1 MKKIFVLPDGT
12 RLEVEHEPF
21 ESYASSPD
29 DTVIPTPP
37 GISKEDLQELLTKI
51 DQIDQLQAARQP
63 ISGTLE
69 QVRLQERI
77 DAWPE
82 EWGDY
87 LHVSLFGAIEVAS
100 DVMIPEL
107 EIEVSS
113 KREMGTFVFHNFW
126 TFPCRI
132 KVRSKDWEGV
142 SDAIT
147 RLESFLNAW
156 HITTCRSGATPT
168 LGAGSAIHYYCSLLS
183 APYAVLSQLVEETA
197 QIKSFLDGCNR
208 HNEQI
213 RLKIMRAA
221 WWMRQA
227 RHDLLSGAPNI
238 SIFSL
243 YSSYWNAFEC
253 LIDVAC
259 NLIPPKKLSKADKA
273 KQIQQYVSALPKP
286 LELEVEDILH
296 CYNSIV
302 NLGFPHKAHHVFSL
316 MIDKETGERLYSECF
331 TKQPETDRLYKIRN
345 DIDHG
350 NITEYDM
357 PTRIRVLNG
366 LERLREIVLPLFIW
380 LTNIREEPMQGSGT
394 NMDSNPK

>member
-12 RLEVEHEPF
+12 RLEMEFEPF

-29 DTVIPTPP
+29 DTVILTTP
-37 GISKEDLQELLTKI
+37 GVSKEDLQELLTKI
-51 DQIDQLQAARQP
+51 EQIDRLQTARQP
-63 ISGTLE
+63 ISGILE
-69 QVRLQERI
+69 QVRLQEQI
-77 DAWPE
+77 AAWPE

-87 LHVSLFGAIEVAS
+87 LHVSLFGAIDVTS
-100 DVMIPEL
+100 DVTIPEL
-107 EIEVSS
+107 GIEVSS
-113 KREMGTFVFHNFW
+113 QREMGTFVFHNFW

-132 KVRSKDWEGV
+132 KVPSKDWEGV

-156 HITTCRSGATPT
+156 HIATCRSGATPT

-183 APYAVLSQLVEETA
+183 APYAVLSQLVEEIP
-197 QIKSFLDGCNR
+197 QIKLFLDGCNR
-208 HNEQI
+208 HGEQI
-213 RLKIMRAA
+213 YFKIMRAA

-253 LIDVAC
+253 LVDVAC
-259 NLIPPKKLSKADKA
+259 KLIPPKQLSQADKT
-273 KQIQQYVSALPKP
+273 KQLQQYFSALTRSPEP
-286 LELEVEDILH
+286 EDILL
-296 CYNSIV
+296 CYNNIV
-302 NLGFPHKAHHVFSL
+302 NPGFRHKVQHVFSL
-316 MIDKETGERLYSECF
+316 IIDKEAGDRLYSECF
-331 TKQPETDRLYKIRN
+331 TKDPEADRLYRIRN

-350 NITEYDM
+350 NIAEYDM
-357 PTRIRVLNG
+357 NTRIRVLNG

-380 LTNIREEPMQGSGT
+380 LTNIREEPPQGSGT
-394 NMDSNPK
+394 NMDSSIK